1 MSVAFVR
8 EESAETAAEIEF
20 PDRLV
25 SPHPNLVTA
34 AGLKALENA
43 VAAAQAAFEPT
54 RGVEDAN
61 KRPRT
66 GAAAARDL
74 KYFNE
79 RLKTAQVV
87 PAPPAP
93 TTVAFGTHVTFKR
106 DDGRRQSF
114 RIVGEDEADPRNG
127 SISYV
132 SPVARAL
139 AGKAVGEFVAVAD
152 HEIEILAIA

>member
-43 VAAAQAAFEPT
+43 VTAAQAAFET
-54 RGVEDAN
+54 SHGIEDAN
-61 KRPRT
+61 QRRRA

-79 RLKTAQVV
+79 RLKTTQVV
-87 PAPPAP
+87 PAPPASR
-93 TTVAFGTHVTFKR
+93 TVAFGTHVTFKR

-139 AGKAVGEFVAVAD
+139 AGNTVGEFVAVAD